1 LKFENFTQEISKFQN
16 SKNGMH
22 QVGPN
27 CYCTQNFSSLSLK
40 ATEKRALQIF
50 VNGGSGGGGNAA

>member
-22 QVGPN
+22 NFSPN
-27 CYCTQNFSSLSLK
+27 HNRTQNFSSLSFN
-40 ATEKRALQIF
+40 ATEKRAPQIF
-50 VNGGSGGGGNAA
+50 VNGGGGGGNAA

>member
-22 QVGPN
+22 
-27 CYCTQNFSSLSLK
+27 NFSPIYNRVSSLSLK
-40 ATEKRALQIF
+40 ATEKSTRQIF
-50 VNGGSGGGGNAA
+50 VNGGVGGNAA